1 MEHDGGKSLPISLCF
16 INVSAGLVARIE
28 TALIHDR

>member
-1 MEHDGGKSLPISLCF
+1 MMGGKGLPISLCF
-16 INVSAGLVARIE
+16 INVSAGLVTRIE